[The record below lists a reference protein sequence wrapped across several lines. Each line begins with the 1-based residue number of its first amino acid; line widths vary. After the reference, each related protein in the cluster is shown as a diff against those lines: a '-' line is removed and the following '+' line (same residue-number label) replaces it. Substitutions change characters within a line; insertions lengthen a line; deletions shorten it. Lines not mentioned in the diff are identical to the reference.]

1 MKLIIKPLFSHLF
14 PLLVAWGIFCAPLLA
29 QKQLTFEYA
38 FLGTTQF
45 GENRDIFEINTQV
58 FNKHAY
64 QSNFCWQANEKEG
77 NFGRLHFAKGTF
89 SLLGF
94 WAKRPWGEFEA
105 LIKGFRNGKVL
116 YEKTILVSNEYQEFR
131 FENWQNIDEITV
143 ESLQTYN
150 QLYIDNMQYET
161 AGIEKTGNSITIGT
175 DDSLPVREI
184 ALQNT
189 ENQGIEEIT
198 VTKKDTT
205 KDTIAEE
212 NVLIDTT
219 KKHNSHQDFVAW
231 NELEGLSSSSQ
242 KTLFYGGN
250 KVQEEHDSTQKTLK
264 EETQVIENK
273 PVVKRLTS
281 EEFNIVETRQP
292 QAASWSFAIDR
303 RMIKTMTIPK
313 INFPQTITEGN
324 PEGMTIVEIPEVKE
338 VPNEIKNEV
347 KTEITQVFKAPT
359 DIQLSKNKI
368 LENANSQTVVGLLTA
383 SDADKGDRITFEI
396 LNSNTAFGIVEN
408 KLVVD
413 KGNSLNASQ
422 KSREKIRV
430 RAKDSHGLVF
440 EKDFDISIVAVKK
453 NLVLPPMNIEPV
465 KEKIFN
471 EPNFKLNIKT
481 PKEVKVT
488 IEVVSGPVMLLDD
501 FSIQMI
507 NTGKAVLQVSTSAS
521 DQYVPTQQTIEF
533 DVLKAKQAIKIEK
546 IDDKLG
552 TEEAFPLSARAL
564 SGLPITKWEI
574 EGPAKLVGSN
584 NLKVEDKTGK
594 VTVRAIQV
602 GNELYHPD
610 TSTTSFWVKLR
621 SQRIVFPE
629 ISRKNPD
636 SPPFELAASSSSGLP
651 VQFKIV
657 KGKANLEDNLLTIKG
672 IEEIVVQAFQQ
683 GSETFAP
690 ADPVTQTI
698 KLDMSSIFKVAD
710 YPKEVRQGENI
721 GVFFEAQKAFATDN
735 QFTLVL
741 SDKNG
746 NFNDKKM
753 LLGTVAAGK
762 TMFEVKIPDNAEAGE
777 RYRLRIES
785 SKPKTISEV
794 TAVPINIMFK
804 KSSQKIAQTVANEN
818 PKTDSKTDPKV
829 EIKTEVRNNAAVK
842 DGVNLKATLSKEKV
856 RIEVGKTDIG
866 WAVINI
872 MSPSGRMVFQ
882 TKTKNVVNYTKE
894 IPFKPTEKGVY
905 WVKVIG
911 EQDIFRTELMVK

>member
-14 PLLVAWGIFCAPLLA
+14 PLLLAWGLSCAPLLA

-45 GENRDIFEINTQV
+45 GENHDIFEINTQV

-64 QSNFCWQANEKEG
+64 ESNFCWQANEKEG

-105 LIKGFRNGKVL
+105 VIKGLRNGKML
-116 YEKTILVSNEYQEFR
+116 YEKLILVKNEYQEFR
-131 FENWQNIDEITV
+131 FENWKNIDEITV
-143 ESLQTYN
+143 ESAQTYN
-150 QLYIDNMQYET
+150 QLYIDNLQYET
-161 AGIEKTGNSITIGT
+161 IGMERTGNSITIGN

-184 ALQNT
+184 VLQNA
-189 ENQGIEEIT
+189 ENQAIEKIT
-198 VTKKDTT
+198 LSKKDTA
-205 KDTIAEE
+205 KLNIATQ
-212 NVLIDTT
+212 NTVIDTT
-219 KKHNSHQDFVAW
+219 KKHSSHQDFVVW
-231 NELEGLSSSSQ
+231 NELEGVSSSSQ
-242 KTLFYGGN
+242 KTLFYGGTT
-250 KVQEEHDSTQKTLK
+250 VREEHDSTKKILT
-264 EETQVIENK
+264 EEIQVTENEI
-273 PVVKRLTS
+273 VSKRLLS
-281 EEFNIVETRQP
+281 EDFKAVETRLP
-292 QAASWSFAIDR
+292 QSISWSFAIDR

-313 INFPQTITEGN
+313 IDFPQTIMADD
-324 PEGMTIVEIPEVKE
+324 PEEIMPIKTPEVKG
-338 VPNEIKNEV
+338 VPSEIKNEV
-347 KTEITQVFKAPT
+347 KAEITQVFKAPT

-383 SDADKGDRITFEI
+383 SDADRGDRITFEI
-396 LNSNTAFGIVEN
+396 LNSNTAFGIIEN
-408 KLVVD
+408 KLVVE
-413 KGNSLNASQ
+413 KSGFLNASQ
-422 KSREKIRV
+422 KSKEKIRV

-440 EKDFDISIVAVKK
+440 EKDFDISILGVKK
-453 NLVLPPMNIEPV
+453 NLLAPPMSIEPI

-471 EPNFKLNIKT
+471 EPNFKLNIKS
-481 PKEVKVT
+481 PKEVKIT
-488 IEVVSGPVMLLDD
+488 IEVVSGPIMLLDD

-507 NTGKAVLQVSTSAS
+507 NTGRAVLQVSTSGS
-521 DQYVPTQQTIEF
+521 DQYVPTQQTLEF

-552 TEEAFPLSARAL
+552 TEEAFPLSAKAL

-574 EGPAKLVGSN
+574 EGSAKLIGSN
-584 NLKVEDKTGK
+584 NLKVEDKAGK

-610 TSTTSFWVKLR
+610 TATTTFWVKLR
-621 SQRIVFPE
+621 SQRIVFTE
-629 ISRKNPD
+629 VSRKSPS
-636 SPPFELAASSSSGLP
+636 SPPFELQASSSSGLP
-651 VQFKIV
+651 VQFKV
-657 KGKANLEDNLLTIKG
+657 LKGKADLEDNLLTIKG

-721 GVFFEAQKAFATDN
+721 GVFFEAQKAFAADN

-746 NFNDKKM
+746 NFNDKKL
-753 LLGTVAAGK
+753 LLGTVATGK
-762 TMFEVKIPDNAEAGE
+762 TMFEVKIPDNIEAGE

-794 TAVPINIMFK
+794 TAVPINVMFK
-804 KSSQKIAQTVANEN
+804 KSSQKISQIVANEN
-818 PKTDSKTDPKV
+818 PKTETKTDPKA
-829 EIKTEVRNNAAVK
+829 EIKTEVKNNAAVK
-842 DGVNLKATLSKEKV
+842 DGVNLKATLGKEKIK
-856 RIEVGKTDIG
+856 IEVGKTDIG